1 MLGLVFDTETTGL
14 WEKSLP
20 CGHEGQPKLVQL
32 AAILKDIETRREFMR
47 VSLVIYRTEPIP
59 EPAIRVHGTTQAIS
73 QDVGLDERDVLN
85 VFARMI
91 ETADVA
97 IAHNI
102 EFDINIINNAARL
115 MSGDP
120 KLNLFEGKKKFCT
133 MLASV
138 PVCKLPSKFGHPGYA
153 WPKLEE
159 AVRLL
164 LGREPSDAHQAIG
177 DAIDCDELFY
187 HLQDLIRTRQPAAAG
202 APA

>member
-1 MLGLVFDTETTGL
+1 MLGLIFDTETTGL
-14 WEKSLP
+14 WEKTLP

-32 AAILKDIETRREFMR
+32 AAILKDVETRREFMR

-59 EPAIRVHGTTQAIS
+59 EPAVKVHGTTLAIS
-73 QDVGLDERDVLN
+73 QEVGLDERDVLN
-85 VFARMI
+85 IFARMI
-91 ETADVA
+91 ECADVA

-120 KLNLFEGKKKFCT
+120 KLDLFAGKKKFCT

-138 PVCKLPSKFGHPGYA
+138 PVCKLPSKFGHRGFA

-177 DAIDCDELFY
+177 DAIDCNDLFF
-187 HLQDLIRTRQPAAAG
+187 HLQDLIAARA
-202 APA
+202 APAEATA